1 VKDYYEL
8 LNVPPSAPPEEVKLA
23 FRREI
28 ARYHPDKV
36 HHLGQE
42 FQALAAARASELT
55 EAYAILMDAG
65 RRAQY
70 DDQRR
75 QATAARATAQ
85 ARESAPASTAA
96 AVSEPPPPAAPDSPP
111 ATPQA
116 DEFLRK
122 AALGRFKKA
131 VEMELDAFEELG
143 VRGFDAGYVSRS
155 RAFLERDW
163 KSAFKR
169 QAPVK
174 LLGRVVPR
182 VDAAAVDEIW
192 PLALRQ
198 IGPEAPVCVFLMGA
212 TLASVRELADAIS
225 AQRRR
230 HRSTTPPVIVPVDVR
245 TWQALIPADT
255 PPTAKA
261 VVERLR
267 DA

>member
-8 LNVPPSAPPEEVKLA
+8 LNVPPSAPPEEVKVA

-28 ARYHPDKV
+28 ARFHPDKV

-42 FQALAAARASELT
+42 FQALAAARAAELT
-55 EAYAILMDAG
+55 EAYAILMNAG

-75 QATAARATAQ
+75 QATAAMATAQ
-85 ARESAPASTAA
+85 ARESAPARTAA
-96 AVSEPPPPAAPDSPP
+96 AVSEPPTPAAPDSPS
-111 ATPQA
+111 ASQA
-116 DEFLRK
+116 DDFLRK
-122 AALGRFKKA
+122 AALARFRKA

-143 VRGFDAGYVSRS
+143 VRGFDAGYLSRS

-182 VDAAAVDEIW
+182 VDAAAVDETW

-212 TLASVRELADAIS
+212 TLAPVRELADAIS

-230 HRSTTPPVIVPVDVR
+230 NRSTPPPVIVPVDVR